1 MHRQSLSVL
10 SYHTGP
16 IQPYSAVVKAESAEK
31 MAELDRKDKE
41 RVLLEEAR
49 NKVESYIYH
58 IKNKLA
64 DDEENIGKISTE
76 EQREAIRK
84 AAEDAE
90 EWMYDDGYGADLAT
104 MEDKY
109 AELSGPA
116 EKIFNRV
123 SEMTAR
129 PAAIKSLEERLA
141 KMVKLMTTWETSKEQ
156 VTAEERQEVLDKVE
170 EVKAWI
176 QEKTEAQA
184 KADPTEDPVFS
195 SEEVPKQTKPLEKL
209 INKLSRKPKPKPE
222 PKKTNE
228 TKAEGEN
235 ATKTEGETEGEEKKK
250 DDGEEPKADAATE
263 EETETKEEEKAEAK
277 EEEKAEEKEEEK
289 VGEEL

>member
-141 KMVKLMTTWETSKEQ
+141 KMVKLMATWETSKEQ
-156 VTAEERQEVLDKVE
+156 VTAEERQEVLDILQRQGGDVDE
-170 EVKAWI
+170 IIARVR
-176 QEKTEAQA
+176 QKTRQVQQDIMQAQVRQDDNDEARDDQ
-184 KADPTEDPVFS
+184 K
-195 SEEVPKQTKPLEKL
+195 TK
-209 INKLSRKPKPKPE
+209 
-222 PKKTNE
+222 
-228 TKAEGEN
+228 
-235 ATKTEGETEGEEKKK
+235 
-250 DDGEEPKADAATE
+250 
-263 EETETKEEEKAEAK
+263 
-277 EEEKAEEKEEEK
+277 
-289 VGEEL
+289 